1 MSLRTP
7 LARVQGLGAAHSGP
21 MRFWQERVSAVALIP
36 LTVWFAYA
44 ALYLVGANRDA
55 VMVFL
60 AHPLNAVLTIL
71 FILATVIHMTLGI
84 QVVIEDYVH
93 AEGAKITLLL
103 LNRGFGWLIGALCIF
118 AMLKIAL

>member
-1 MSLRTP
+1 MSIRSP

-21 MRFWQERVSAVALIP
+21 IRFWQERVSAVALIP
-36 LTVWFAYA
+36 LTLWFIFV
-44 ALYLVGANRDA
+44 ALHLVGTDRDT
-55 VMVFL
+55 VILFL
-60 AHPLNAVLTIL
+60 SNPLHAVLTIL
-71 FILATVIHMTLGI
+71 FILASIIHMTLGM

-93 AEGAKITLLL
+93 TEGVKIALLI